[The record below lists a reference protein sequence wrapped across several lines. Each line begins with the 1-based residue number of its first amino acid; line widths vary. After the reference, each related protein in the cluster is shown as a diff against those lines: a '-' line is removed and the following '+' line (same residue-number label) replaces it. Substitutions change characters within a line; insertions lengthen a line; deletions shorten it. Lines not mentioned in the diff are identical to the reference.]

1 MDEPRMSAAM
11 NETLMPHDVT
21 TSLNY
26 LGEVTEPLFTYAY
39 DSPPGRPKT
48 NVTMMPRP
56 VVVHDARSLNP
67 APTVDREGFALVL
80 QPSMLVDFYDAD
92 RVCEVYYPECER
104 LLRGLTGAP
113 RVLVFDHIVR
123 NAARSNERGIK
134 MPATAVHN
142 DYTAGSGPQRLRELL
157 PTEAADLLRSR
168 FAIINVWRPLRGPVL
183 DSPLGVCD
191 ARTIA
196 PGDLIPNARIYP
208 DRRGE
213 IQAVKFNPAHRWYY
227 FSAMQPQEALLLKC
241 YDSADDGRA
250 RFTAHSAFLDPTAPS
265 NAPPRESIE
274 TRALVLFTEPQPAD
288 HLTT

>member
-1 MDEPRMSAAM
+1 MSAAM
-11 NETLMPHDVT
+11 NNMVTPRDVT

-26 LGEVTEPLFTYAY
+26 LGEVNEPLFTYAY
-39 DSPPGRPKT
+39 DSPPGHPKT
-48 NVTMMPRP
+48 NVVMVSRP
-56 VVVHDARSLNP
+56 VVVHDARGINP
-67 APTVDREGFALVL
+67 VPTVDREGFALVQRQSGL
-80 QPSMLVDFYDAD
+80 ENFYDED
-92 RVCEVYYPECER
+92 RVREVYYPECER
-104 LLRGLTGAP
+104 LLSDLTGAS
-113 RVLVFDHIVR
+113 RVVVFDHIVR
-123 NAARSNERGIK
+123 NAARTNEKGIK

-142 DYTAGSGPQRLRELL
+142 DYTASSGPQRLRDLL
-157 PTEAADLLRSR
+157 PTEAAELLRHR

-191 ARTIA
+191 ARSIA
-196 PGDLIPNARIYP
+196 PGDLVPNARIYP

-227 FSAMQPQEALLLKC
+227 FSAMQRQEALLLKC